1 MKNFPQGPQGFISTI
16 LAQKKLS
23 GNGNSNNGSNATV
36 FDDYSFNLSI
46 KELPSFNTPD
56 NSKRD
61 SEDYG
66 LPLSTIASSLARKAK
81 SVYERYLAS
90 EEGENLLAKA
100 NEYEIPYDANDIDII
115 TLRDKVEEFES
126 SIELANQYGI
136 DWKNFGYDLLAIE
149 QEITDMQSA
158 EHEYFNYARSQ
169 FLTTR
174 GIVA

>member
-1 MKNFPQGPQGFISTI
+1 MKHFPQGFISTI

-23 GNGNSNNGSNATV
+23 SNGNSNNGSNVAV
-36 FDDYSFNLSI
+36 SDSCNFNPNI

-61 SEDYG
+61 NEDYG
-66 LPLSTIASSLARKAK
+66 LPLSTIASTLARKAK

-90 EEGENLLAKA
+90 EEGETLLSKA
-100 NEYEIPYDANDIDII
+100 AEYEIPYNANNIDII

-126 SIELANQYGI
+126 AIKIANQYGI

-149 QEITDMQSA
+149 QEIADAQVA
-158 EHEYFNYARSQ
+158 ERDYLNYARNQ

-174 GIVA
+174 GVVA

>member
-1 MKNFPQGPQGFISTI
+1 MKNLPQGFISTI

-23 GNGNSNNGSNATV
+23 GNGNSNNGSIAV
-36 FDDYSFNLSI
+36 SDDYSFNPNI

-61 SEDYG
+61 NEDYG
-66 LPLSTIASSLARKAK
+66 LPLSTIASTLARKAK
-81 SVYERYLAS
+81 SLYESYLAS
-90 EEGENLLAKA
+90 EEGETLLEKA
-100 NEYEIPYDANDIDII
+100 AEYEIPYDANNIDII

-126 SIELANQYGI
+126 AIELASQYGI

-149 QEITDMQSA
+149 QEIADAQVA
-158 EHEYFNYARSQ
+158 ERDYLNFARNQ

>member
-1 MKNFPQGPQGFISTI
+1 MKYFPQGFISTI

-36 FDDYSFNLSI
+36 FDDYSFNPRI
-46 KELPSFNTPD
+46 KELPSFNIPD

-61 SEDYG
+61 NEDYS
-66 LPLSTIASSLARKAK
+66 LPLSTVAASLARKAK

-100 NEYEIPYDANDIDII
+100 NEYEIPYDTKYIDII
-115 TLRDKVEEFES
+115 ALRDKVEEFEEA
-126 SIELANQYGI
+126 IQIANQYGI

-149 QEITDMQSA
+149 QEVADAQQA
-158 EHEYFNYARSQ
+158 ENDYLCYARSE

-174 GIVA
+174 GVVA

>member
-1 MKNFPQGPQGFISTI
+1 MKNLPKAFISTI

-23 GNGNSNNGSNATV
+23 GNGDSNNGSNVAV
-36 FDDYSFNLSI
+36 SDSYSFNPNI

-56 NSKRD
+56 NNKRD
-61 SEDYG
+61 NEDYG
-66 LPLSTIASSLARKAK
+66 LPLSTVAASLARKAK

-100 NEYEIPYDANDIDII
+100 NEYEISYAVKDIDII

-126 SIELANQYGI
+126 AIKIANQYDI

-149 QEITDMQSA
+149 QEVADTQRVENDYMS
-158 EHEYFNYARSQ
+158 YVRSQ

-174 GIVA
+174 GVVA

>member
-1 MKNFPQGPQGFISTI
+1 MKNLPQGFISTI

-36 FDDYSFNLSI
+36 FDDYSFNPNI

-66 LPLSTIASSLARKAK
+66 LPLSTISSSLARKAK
-81 SVYERYLAS
+81 SLYERYLAS
-90 EEGENLLAKA
+90 EEGKNLLAKA
-100 NEYEIPYDANDIDII
+100 NEYEIPYDAKDIDII
-115 TLRDKVEEFES
+115 TLRDKVEEFEEA
-126 SIELANQYGI
+126 IKIANQYGI

-149 QEITDMQSA
+149 QEVADAQQVENDYIR
-158 EHEYFNYARSQ
+158 YARSE

-174 GIVA
+174 GVVA

>member
-1 MKNFPQGPQGFISTI
+1 MKNLPQGFISTI

-36 FDDYSFNLSI
+36 FDDYGFNLSI

-66 LPLSTIASSLARKAK
+66 LPLSTIAASLARKAK
-81 SVYERYLAS
+81 SAYECYLAS
-90 EEGENLLAKA
+90 EDGETLLSKA
-100 NEYEIPYDANDIDII
+100 AEYQIPYDANNIDII
-115 TLRDKVEEFES
+115 TLRDKVEEFEAA
-126 SIELANQYGI
+126 IKIANQYGI

-149 QEITDMQSA
+149 QEVADAQQV
-158 EHEYFNYARSQ
+158 ENDYLCYARSE

-174 GIVA
+174 GVVA

>member
-1 MKNFPQGPQGFISTI
+1 MKNLPQGFISTV

-81 SVYERYLAS
+81 SVYERYLSS

-100 NEYEIPYDANDIDII
+100 NEYEIPYDTNYIDII
-115 TLRDKVEEFES
+115 ALRDKVEEFEEAMQ
-126 SIELANQYGI
+126 IANQYGI

-149 QEITDMQSA
+149 QEVADAQQTEND
-158 EHEYFNYARSQ
+158 YLCYARSE

-174 GIVA
+174 GVVV

>member
-1 MKNFPQGPQGFISTI
+1 MNNTQKILASLL

-23 GNGNSNNGSNATV
+23 GNGNSNNGSNVAV
-36 FDDYSFNLSI
+36 SDDYSFNPNI

-61 SEDYG
+61 NEDYG
-66 LPLSTIASSLARKAK
+66 LPLSTIASTLASKAK
-81 SVYERYLAS
+81 SLYESYLAS
-90 EEGENLLAKA
+90 EEGETLLVKA
-100 NEYEIPYDANDIDII
+100 AEYEIPYDSNDIDII

-126 SIELANQYGI
+126 SIELANQYGV

-149 QEITDMQSA
+149 REVA
-158 EHEYFNYARSQ
+158 EAQQAENDYLCYARSQ